1 MANACQAVEPERNTT
16 RLYFDGRS
24 DQLLAA
30 RNDAWVLYAFLWHLL
45 LMDYANG
52 EDFTHWLIM
61 AAPLLAFGLVLAG
74 LVLTALA
81 LRRSWRTR
89 RRHQV
94 SAQGAPS

>member
-1 MANACQAVEPERNTT
+1 MAAACQAVEPERNTT

-61 AAPLLAFGLVLAG
+61 AAPLLYASVHPT
-74 LVLTALA
+74 LTGQQQPG
-81 LRRSWRTR
+81 RKGRCRCKVEHT
-89 RRHQV
+89 
-94 SAQGAPS
+94 QGASTLFR